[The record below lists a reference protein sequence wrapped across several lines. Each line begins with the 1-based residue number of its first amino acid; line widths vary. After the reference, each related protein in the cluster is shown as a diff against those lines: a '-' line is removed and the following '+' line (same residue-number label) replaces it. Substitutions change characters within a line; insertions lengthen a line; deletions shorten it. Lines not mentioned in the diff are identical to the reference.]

1 MWIAL
6 AIVIVALIVAVAMMP
21 SVTNQNARPAK
32 GTVPDVKDGKRIIR
46 VYGTGWIDDPIQL
59 AMLNTDQSPIR
70 TGGSSGSS
78 PSAAG
83 SE

>member
-46 VYGTGWIDDPIQL
+46 VYGTVWIDDPIQL

-70 TGGSSGSS
+70 TSGSGGTGTQTV
-78 PSAAG
+78 G